1 MMGGAAR
8 PGSVTAWALSGTAW
22 LVYAFFYAPIA
33 LLVVFSFSDDRNVG
47 RWGGFTL
54 SWYEQFIDHSQLQNS
69 LWVSIR
75 VAVLSTVISV
85 VLGTLAALALERF
98 RFRGQR
104 VFDALL
110 YLPIIIPDVTM
121 AVMMLLFFSEGIRI
135 AELAFGLDLT
145 KGFTTI
151 TISHIAFNI
160 SFVSVVVRA
169 RLSGMNEQLEEA
181 ALDLYANRWRSF
193 RYVTLP
199 QIAPGIAGGALLAL
213 TLSLDDVVVT
223 QFASGPGFHHP
234 AGVRVRH
241 DPPRCHPAHQ
251 RRLSHHA
258 GGVGHAGDP
267 VACHPT
273 PPDRRDGP
281 EPGNPPAQACS
292 SWSALTSTEPAP
304 PSHRS
309 VDTIR
314 PQPCRRE
321 PPSEGEAGRG

>member
-1 MMGGAAR
+1 MSGGAVR
-8 PGSVTAWALSGTAW
+8 PAGATRAALTGGAW

-54 SWYEQFIDHSQLQNS
+54 SWYEDFLQHSQLQNS

-75 VAVLSTVISV
+75 VALLSTIISV
-85 VLGTLAALALERF
+85 VLGALSALALERF
-98 RFRGQR
+98 RFRGRR

-121 AVMMLLFFSEGIRI
+121 AVMMLLFFSEAIRLGE
-135 AELAFGLDLT
+135 AVLGLELS

-169 RLSGMNEQLEEA
+169 RLAGMDENLEEA
-181 ALDLYANRWRSF
+181 ALDLYATRWRSF
-193 RYVTLP
+193 RYVTFP

-223 QFASGPGFHHP
+223 QFASGPGSTTLPVFVFGMIRR
-234 AGVRVRH
+234 GVTPLINSVSVIMLV
-241 DPPRCHPAHQ
+241 ASVFLVLMSLAVQ
-251 RRLSHHA
+251 RLRSGESIRGPTTRL
-258 GGVGHAGDP
+258 
-267 VACHPT
+267 
-273 PPDRRDGP
+273 
-281 EPGNPPAQACS
+281 E
-292 SWSALTSTEPAP
+292 
-304 PSHRS
+304 
-309 VDTIR
+309 
-314 PQPCRRE
+314 
-321 PPSEGEAGRG
+321 

>member
-1 MMGGAAR
+1 
-8 PGSVTAWALSGTAW
+8 LSGTAW

-75 VAVLSTVISV
+75 VALLSTVISV

-98 RFRGQR
+98 RFRGQQ

-135 AELAFGLDLT
+135 AELLFGLDLT

-223 QFASGPGFHHP
+223 QFASGPGSTTLPVFVFGMIRRGVTP
-234 AGVRVRH
+234 LINAVSVIMLAASIALVILSLTTQRLRAGETGRSLG
-241 DPPRCHPAHQ
+241 A
-251 RRLSHHA
+251 RLRSRS
-258 GGVGHAGDP
+258 GH
-267 VACHPT
+267 
-273 PPDRRDGP
+273 
-281 EPGNPPAQACS
+281 
-292 SWSALTSTEPAP
+292 
-304 PSHRS
+304 
-309 VDTIR
+309 
-314 PQPCRRE
+314 
-321 PPSEGEAGRG
+321 

>member
-1 MMGGAAR
+1 MIGITAR
-8 PGSVTAWALSGTAW
+8 PGSATRWALSGTAW
-22 LVYAFFYAPIA
+22 LVYAFFYAPIV
-33 LLVVFSFSDDRNVG
+33 LLVLFSFSDDRNVG

-75 VAVLSTVISV
+75 VALLSTAISV

-135 AELAFGLDLT
+135 AEMLFGLDLT

-223 QFASGPGFHHP
+223 QFASGPGSTTLPVFVFGMIRR
-234 AGVRVRH
+234 GVTPLINAVSVIML
-241 DPPRCHPAHQ
+241 AASVALVILSLVTQ
-251 RRLSHHA
+251 RLRTGDQGRTLGDRL
-258 GGVGHAGDP
+258 
-267 VACHPT
+267 
-273 PPDRRDGP
+273 RRRSD
-281 EPGNPPAQACS
+281 S
-292 SWSALTSTEPAP
+292 SLL
-304 PSHRS
+304 
-309 VDTIR
+309 
-314 PQPCRRE
+314 
-321 PPSEGEAGRG
+321 G

>member
-1 MMGGAAR
+1 MIGGTAR

-22 LVYAFFYAPIA
+22 LVYAFFYAPIV

-75 VAVLSTVISV
+75 VALLSTVISV

-135 AELAFGLDLT
+135 AELLFGFDLT

-223 QFASGPGFHHP
+223 QFASGPGSTTLPVFVFGMIRR
-234 AGVRVRH
+234 GVTPLINAVSVIML
-241 DPPRCHPAHQ
+241 AASIVLVILSLATQ
-251 RRLSHHA
+251 RLRTGETGRSLGGRLRRRSGA
-258 GGVGHAGDP
+258 SVG
-267 VACHPT
+267 
-273 PPDRRDGP
+273 R
-281 EPGNPPAQACS
+281 
-292 SWSALTSTEPAP
+292 
-304 PSHRS
+304 
-309 VDTIR
+309 
-314 PQPCRRE
+314 
-321 PPSEGEAGRG
+321 

>member
-1 MMGGAAR
+1 MIGVTAR
-8 PGSVTAWALSGTAW
+8 PGSATRWALSGTAW
-22 LVYAFFYAPIA
+22 LVYAFFYAPII

-75 VAVLSTVISV
+75 VALLSTVISV

-135 AELAFGLDLT
+135 AEMLFGLDLT

-223 QFASGPGFHHP
+223 QFASGPGSTTLPVFVFGMIRR
-234 AGVRVRH
+234 GVTPLINAVSVIML
-241 DPPRCHPAHQ
+241 AASIALVILSLVTQ
-251 RRLSHHA
+251 RLRTGDTGRTFGDRL
-258 GGVGHAGDP
+258 
-267 VACHPT
+267 
-273 PPDRRDGP
+273 RRRSD
-281 EPGNPPAQACS
+281 S
-292 SWSALTSTEPAP
+292 SLM
-304 PSHRS
+304 
-309 VDTIR
+309 
-314 PQPCRRE
+314 
-321 PPSEGEAGRG
+321 G